1 MRCEPH
7 ALPCLREPMS
17 PGVLTSL
24 LAQAPPDEG
33 WIGNWS
39 PGIGD
44 PTFVGWFT
52 VLAYVVAAALC
63 WRDYR
68 RLADSTTRG
77 FEGHLASVLP
87 LILALFVSKRRMLTL
102 PERQRVAA
110 LWLGLAIALLALG
123 VNKQLDLQTAL
134 TEIGRM
140 LARDEGWYAVRR
152 KVQAAFIVVVAVT
165 GLWLFRALVNVA
177 AGARGHL
184 KQVLA
189 GTVFIIV
196 FVIIR
201 ATSFHHI
208 DTLLGVRL
216 EGFTLNWII
225 ELGGIAFILVG
236 AYREGRVAPPLPMKR
251 KVPTGRASGRTARP
265 G

>member
-1 MRCEPH
+1 MRGEQH

-17 PGVLTSL
+17 LGVLTSL
-24 LAQAPPDEG
+24 LAQSAPDEG

-52 VLAYVVAAALC
+52 VLAYMVAGTLC

-68 RLADSTTRG
+68 RLSGSKARG
-77 FEGHLASVLP
+77 PEDYLTSVLP
-87 LILALFVSKRRMLTL
+87 LILSLFVSKRRLLTL
-102 PERQRVAA
+102 PERQRISA
-110 LWLGLAIALLALG
+110 LWLGLAILLLALG
-123 VNKQLDLQTAL
+123 INKQLDLQTAF
-134 TEIGRM
+134 TEVGRM

-152 KVQAAFIVVVAVT
+152 KVQAAFILAVAVT
-165 GLWLFRALVNVA
+165 GVWVFRGLANVA
-177 AGARGHL
+177 SGTRGHL

-189 GTVFIIV
+189 GTVFLFV

-208 DTLLGVRL
+208 DILLGISL
-216 EGFTLNWII
+216 EGFKLNWII
-225 ELGGIAFILVG
+225 ELGGIAFIMLG
-236 AYREGRVAPPLPMKR
+236 AYREGRVP
-251 KVPTGRASGRTARP
+251 RTAAKRP
-265 G
+265 PPPVP